1 MASEIRVNK
10 IANRAGLST
19 VEYTD
24 TGIIVSGV
32 VTCTEISGLN
42 ALNIAGVSTF
52 ATTLDINGDI
62 DVDGHTNLDN
72 LSVAGVTTFGGSVNY
87 PVGAVANFFEDVNFK
102 GPSGRDI
109 VFDKSHAELHFSDN
123 TSIIMGTNDDL
134 FVTHDGTNPSIL
146 TKFGTLDIKTSQ
158 VAISTNMT
166 VGGILTATTFKGD
179 GSQLTGIVAGLS
191 TISGVVNVANDLDV
205 DGHTNLDNVSIAG
218 VTTFSEGFHVPV
230 SKFVELKNSSGAT
243 RFYFRHHT
251 DNITSFHHDGTGRL
265 EFLNSQNGADIQ
277 FRVRYGISNTR
288 GLDIH
293 GTTGNILP
301 YADSVQDIGEN
312 TKRWRNGYFDTLYGD
327 GANLSNLPAGAPV
340 GGASTNTVFF
350 ENDTAVAV
358 NYQVTSGK
366 NAMSAGPIAIN
377 AGIAVTV
384 PSGSSWTIV

>member
-32 VTCTEISGLN
+32 VTCTEVSGLN

-72 LSVAGVTTFGGSVNY
+72 LSVAGVTTFSDDVNY

-179 GSQLTGIVAGLS
+179 GSQLTGVTSVGGN
-191 TISGVVNVANDLDV
+191 TGVDFNDNVKVRLGTGNDLE
-205 DGHTNLDNVSIAG
+205 I
-218 VTTFSEGFHVPV
+218 
-230 SKFVELKNSSGAT
+230 
-243 RFYFRHHT
+243 YY
-251 DNITSFHHDGTGRL
+251 DGTDGWIKNVGKLKIESTNDQVEVRGDIIYLRNRAANQNYFYAVNNAFVGLTYAGDMRL
-265 EFLNSQNGADIQ
+265 ETESTGIK
-277 FRVRYGISNTR
+277 FRKR
-288 GLDIH
+288 LDPETDSTVDL
-293 GTTGNILP
+293 GTN
-301 YADSVQDIGEN
+301 A
-312 TKRWRNGYFDTLYGD
+312 KRWRNIYADTYYGD
-327 GANLSNLPAGAPV
+327 GSNLSNLPAGAPV

-350 ENDTAVAV
+350 ENDIAVAV
-358 NYQVTSGK
+358 NYQITSGK